1 MPELARLRQIF
12 DAEDQAIAAL
22 VRRDV
27 AEVVRSLNTNDPR
40 AATRAL
46 LALMPEVGERWA
58 PLQATAAADFYEGL
72 RDYYGAPG
80 RFAAQASAGVPVE
93 AVHRNVRWATESI
106 FSLDPD
112 AQELMKRLSAS
123 MERHVRDAGR
133 EVVAENAMTDRATVG
148 WRRVASP
155 GACAFCVMLST
166 RWGDYTSKEAATA
179 VGSGAA
185 GRIRG
190 TQTEGSRYHDYCRCR
205 AEAVFPGWQPSAQEQ
220 AWEQAYMRASV
231 PGDPVA
237 TMARLRKEL
246 GSH

>member
-1 MPELARLRQIF
+1 MPELAELRRIF
-12 DAEDQAIAAL
+12 DAEDQAVATLI
-22 VRRDV
+22 RRDV
-27 AEVVRSLNTNDPR
+27 VEVVRSLNTDDPR

-58 PLQATAAADFYEGL
+58 DPQATAAADFYEGL
-72 RDYYGAPG
+72 RDYYGASG
-80 RFAAQASAGVPVE
+80 GFSADVDVE
-93 AVHRNVRWATESI
+93 LSAEAIRRNVRWAVESI

-112 AQELMKRLSAS
+112 VQDLMRRLSAS

-133 EVVAENAMTDRATVG
+133 HTIADNAMRDRATTG

-166 RWGDYTSKEAATA
+166 RWGDYTSKDAAVS
-179 VGSGAA
+179 VGSGVA

-190 TQTEGSRYHDYCRCR
+190 SQTEGSRFHDYCRCR
-205 AEAVFPGWQPSAQEQ
+205 AEQVYPGWQPDSQEQ
-220 AWEQAYMRASV
+220 AWEQAYQRAAV
-231 PGDPVA
+231 PGDPAA
-237 TMARLRKEL
+237 TMANLRREL

>member
-1 MPELARLRQIF
+1 MPELAELRRIF
-12 DAEDQAIAAL
+12 DAEDRAIATL
-22 VRRDV
+22 LRRDV
-27 AEVVRSLNTNDPR
+27 AEIVRALDTNDPR

-58 PLQATAAADFYEGL
+58 PLQATAAADFYAGL

-80 RFAAQASAGVPVE
+80 NFTPQVGAQLPVE
-93 AVHRNVRWATESI
+93 AIHRNVRWATESI

-112 AQELMKRLSAS
+112 AQELMRRLSAS

-133 EVVAENAMTDRATVG
+133 EVVADNAMNDRATVG

-166 RWGDYTSKEAATA
+166 RWGDYTSKEAATS
-179 VGSGAA
+179 VGSGQA

-190 TQTEGSRYHDYCRCR
+190 DQTEGSRYHDYCRCR
-205 AEAVFPGWQPSAQEQ
+205 AEAVYPGWQPSAQEQ
-220 AWEQAYMRASV
+220 AWEQAYQRASV
-231 PGDPVA
+231 PGNPA
-237 TMARLRKEL
+237 QTMANLRKEL